1 MAKYTVRQAWST
13 SDRQRFSD
21 GDVLRASARPG
32 RKDFGPSKDE
42 WDYETDN
49 ETDNDKDN
57 MR

>member
-13 SDRQRFSD
+13 SDRQSFSD

-42 WDYETDN
+42 WDYDTSD
-49 ETDNDKDN
+49 DSDKEITK
-57 MR
+57 

>member
-32 RKDFGPSKDE
+32 RRDLGPSKDE
-42 WDYETDN
+42 WDYDDN
-49 ETDNDKDN
+49 ETDNGKDTIK
-57 MR
+57 